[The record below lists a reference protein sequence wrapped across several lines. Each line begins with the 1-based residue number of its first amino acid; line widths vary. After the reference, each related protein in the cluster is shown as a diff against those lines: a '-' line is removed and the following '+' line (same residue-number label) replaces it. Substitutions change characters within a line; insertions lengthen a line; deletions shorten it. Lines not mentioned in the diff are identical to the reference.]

1 MALFLKEHQ
10 VGFDTQR
17 IGFPGLGDCMAVA
30 MLTQA
35 GLYGFHFTPTTT
47 DQIKVVRAFVERQRL
62 FSGVPDDALHL
73 YGSCRFGRRFSSAP
87 DPEQAWRT
95 LMTGVAQ
102 ALRYQGPVTGC
113 DLSAVKHG
121 ERDDAT
127 GKSVYLEYS
136 RTPGATD
143 CTIQYKRMDKI
154 AVTAGSGTGADLG
167 PGQGVR
173 QVKKAPGPS
182 GGYSLADATHA
193 LVSDAR
199 LGPNA
204 TTMHSPSRSA
214 LVRFS
219 V

>member
-17 IGFPGLGDCMAVA
+17 IGFPGLGNCMAVA
-30 MLTQA
+30 MLTEG
-35 GLYGFHFTPTTT
+35 GLYGFHFTPTAL
-47 DQIKVVRAFVERQRL
+47 DQIDVVRAFVERQRL

-73 YGSCRFGRRFSSAP
+73 YGSCRFGMRFSGVPNA
-87 DPEQAWRT
+87 ERAWQT

-113 DLSAVKHG
+113 NLSAVKHG
-121 ERDDAT
+121 ERDDAA
-127 GKSVYLEYS
+127 GKSIYLEYA

-143 CTIQYKRMDKI
+143 CAIQYKRMSKI
-154 AVTAGSGTGADLG
+154 ALTAASVTGADLG

-182 GGYSLADATHA
+182 GRYSLGEATHA